1 MDKKR
6 RRWPWVL
13 AGVLLLSV
21 TVWYI
26 RVQYYGLMNCGTS
39 VEDMTQYVEQ
49 MVKGKDI
56 YDMKIAVRKTA
67 RGSRMQAIL
76 YEEYRD
82 SDPDWKYGY
91 VIFFERQLFGL
102 RLRHVGMNSWKE
114 GELYRSGSWSRG
126 RCDMAVYGDN
136 RNGRAAGYYMADAP
150 EVRREDLESDY
161 ILDLYILDGI
171 DHLPDELRRMD
182 AERSEYGKI

>member
-1 MDKKR
+1 MR
-6 RRWPWVL
+6 
-13 AGVLLLSV
+13 S
-21 TVWYI
+21 
-26 RVQYYGLMNCGTS
+26 N
-39 VEDMTQYVEQ
+39 
-49 MVKGKDI
+49 
-56 YDMKIAVRKTA
+56 
-67 RGSRMQAIL
+67 
-76 YEEYRD
+76 RD

-171 DHLPDELRRMD
+171 DHLPDELRQMD
-182 AERSEYGKI
+182 AERS

>member
-1 MDKKR
+1 MGKKK

-39 VEDMTQYVEQ
+39 AEDMTQYVEQ

-56 YDMKIAVRKTA
+56 YDLKIAVRKTA
-67 RGSRMQAIL
+67 RGGRTQAIL

-102 RLRHVGMNSWKE
+102 RLDKRQFLRDFGTTVERGLPAEMAFMRACGAFATDNAD
-114 GELYRSGSWSRG
+114 ELTLTPKG
-126 RCDMAVYGDN
+126 RYLVVVMMRQFFIGVNNLRDQA
-136 RNGRAAGYYMADAP
+136 RAALTG
-150 EVRREDLESDY
+150 EEL
-161 ILDLYILDGI
+161 IFGDGC
-171 DHLPDELRRMD
+171 
-182 AERSEYGKI
+182 K

>member
-1 MDKKR
+1 MGKKKR
-6 RRWPWVL
+6 RWLWVL
-13 AGVLLLSV
+13 VAVLL
-21 TVWYI
+21 VWASAGYI
-26 RVQYYGLMNCGTS
+26 RAQYFGPMTCGTS
-39 VEDMTQYVEQ
+39 EEDMTRYVEQ
-49 MVKGKDI
+49 SVEEKGV
-56 YDMKIAVRKTA
+56 YDLKIAVRKTA
-67 RGSRMQAIL
+67 RKGRMQAIL

-82 SDPDWKYGY
+82 SDPDWQYGY

-114 GELYRSGSWSRG
+114 GELYRSGSWHIGG

-150 EVRREDLESDY
+150 GVRREDLESDY

-182 AERSEYGKI
+182 AERS